1 MDSSRAPNGGL
12 AGWPRPP
19 GPVVDSSLS
28 HRSVTDTESGDGL
41 PGSTVASKRYD
52 MLEPVS
58 PELVLVDPELAARVR
73 ASPIEDAP
81 YALHAT
87 RVLTGAAELT
97 PRQLVTANGAP
108 GTNARPG
115 HSRAFKRLGGS
126 LLGISL
132 IAIGFAA
139 AYGVSGNDNEPS
151 VVATAKV
158 GPTVPA
164 AGGGSRRA
172 SARTLNRQRR
182 ASRARTT
189 ARAQRVAKP
198 RQRPVA
204 KPRPRP
210 DSRAKRNTPA
220 APKRRNRAAAG
231 AGAARETSA
240 SVERK
245 LLSVIVQSPAGKL
258 PPALI
263 NRRSGLAKNNL
274 QAVCTRSSDSR
285 SFLCVVKSALQ
296 PAARPVYALYRPTR
310 KGRGS
315 FTWYRSRSR

>member
-1 MDSSRAPNGGL
+1 
-12 AGWPRPP
+12 
-19 GPVVDSSLS
+19 
-28 HRSVTDTESGDGL
+28 
-41 PGSTVASKRYD
+41 

-81 YALHAT
+81 PYALHAT

-97 PRQLVTANGAP
+97 PRQLVTANGAAR
-108 GTNARPG
+108 TDARPRHG
-115 HSRAFKRLGGS
+115 RAFKRLGGS

-132 IAIGFAA
+132 MVSGFVIG
-139 AYGVSGNDNEPS
+139 YDVSGNDSEPS
-151 VVATAKV
+151 VVAPAED
-158 GPTVPA
+158 GATVPA

-172 SARTLNRQRR
+172 PARTFKRQRR
-182 ASRARTT
+182 APRARTT
-189 ARAQRVAKP
+189 ART
-198 RQRPVA
+198 RPVA
-204 KPRPRP
+204 KPRRRPVAKPRRRP
-210 DSRAKRNTPA
+210 DSSAKRNTPA

-231 AGAARETSA
+231 VGAARETSA
-240 SVERK
+240 AVERK
-245 LLSVIVQSPAGKL
+245 LLSVIVQSPVGKL

-263 NRRSGLAKNNL
+263 NRRTGLAKNNL

-296 PAARPVYALYRPTR
+296 PAAGAVYALYRPTQ

-315 FTWYRSRSR
+315 FTWYPSRSG

>member
-1 MDSSRAPNGGL
+1 
-12 AGWPRPP
+12 
-19 GPVVDSSLS
+19 
-28 HRSVTDTESGDGL
+28 
-41 PGSTVASKRYD
+41 

-81 YALHAT
+81 PYALHAT

-97 PRQLVTANGAP
+97 PRQPVTANGAAR
-108 GTNARPG
+108 TARPG

-126 LLGISL
+126 LLGIGLMLS
-132 IAIGFAA
+132 GFAV
-139 AYGVSGNDNEPS
+139 AYGVSGNDSEQS
-151 VVATAKV
+151 AVAPAEV
-158 GPTVPA
+158 GTTVPA

-172 SARTLNRQRR
+172 SARTLGRQRR
-182 ASRARTT
+182 ASVARTT
-189 ARAQRVAKP
+189 ARE
-198 RQRPVA
+198 RPVA
-204 KPRPRP
+204 KPRRRP
-210 DSRAKRNTPA
+210 DSRAKRRSTA
-220 APKRRNRAAAG
+220 APKRRSTAAPKRRKRAAAG
-231 AGAARETSA
+231 AAAVRETSA
-240 SVERK
+240 AVERK

-263 NRRSGLAKNNL
+263 NRRTGLAKNNL

-296 PAARPVYALYRPTR
+296 PAAGPVYALYRPTQ

-315 FTWYRSRSR
+315 FTWYRSRGG